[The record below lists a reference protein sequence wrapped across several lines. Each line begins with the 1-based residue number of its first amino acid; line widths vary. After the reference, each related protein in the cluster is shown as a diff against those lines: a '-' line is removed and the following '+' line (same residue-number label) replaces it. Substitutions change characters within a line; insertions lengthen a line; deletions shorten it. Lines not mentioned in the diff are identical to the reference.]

1 MFHEVTVNIL
11 EMKIK
16 TDIISRKIQ
25 TLKKSFMAI
34 LELKNVK
41 LKKKSWNVLNNRLEI
56 KMTEERV
63 NLKTIIEI
71 I

>member
-1 MFHEVTVNIL
+1 MNIL

-41 LKKKSWNVLNNRLEI
+41 LKKKSRNVLNNRLEI

>member
-41 LKKKSWNVLNNRLEI
+41 LKKKSRNVLNNRLEI